1 MGHLPEKSMPR
12 GHRDALLQGA
22 KLCLLEKGYKRTTTR
37 DIVAASG
44 TNLASIGYHFGSK
57 EELLNQALVE
67 SIMDWS
73 GEFERVLAAGAG
85 SATTSIERFEA
96 TWTRIVEQF
105 ANYRQ
110 LWISSFEIFAQAQHV
125 PSVGQAI
132 AAGLRQT
139 RAGLARMFLDIAEE
153 DANETSDLV
162 GSFYQALVVGV
173 LVQWLINPQDAPTG
187 HDLTRAL
194 QSMLAWPRS
203 SDVTN

>member
-1 MGHLPEKSMPR
+1 MAK

-37 DIVAASG
+37 DIVAASD

-73 GEFERVLAAGAG
+73 REFERVLAADTDPA
-85 SATTSIERFEA
+85 ATPIDRFEA
-96 TWTRIVEQF
+96 IWTRIVEQF

-125 PSVGQAI
+125 PLVGQAV

-153 DANETSDLV
+153 NADETSDLV

-173 LVQWLINPQDAPTG
+173 LVQWLIDPHNAPTG

-194 QSMLAWPRS
+194 QTMLAWPRTT
-203 SDVTN
+203 DVTS